1 MKKGWKIALI
11 TLGSLV
17 GLVVV
22 VAAVALWL
30 VFTPAQLTKIVNSL
44 AGKYV
49 TCETRFG
56 RVNLTL
62 FKTFPDAGLTID
74 DVYVVNPMEG
84 AMSDT
89 VAHIGN
95 LTVGVDVKKY
105 LKEKEVVVHQV
116 LLDKVTAS
124 LYTDSAGRNNYDIFP
139 KKEKKKDKEKKPFC
153 LDSLPN
159 IDLRRV
165 NISHLDAQ
173 LLNEK
178 GRMYTEVTD
187 LDLNVTGTLAE
198 GLVDADLDLQAD
210 KMMLKTD
217 DSTGKTKVYTV
228 LDEPSVALKANGNFD
243 RVTGRL
249 KMNLKKGRFNDMVN
263 ATLQSSKHDLLK
275 LELPFSADLQSGEW
289 KVESGKLKVDD
300 YALDVSGDVS
310 LKPMTLDVTVAT
322 DGAWQVEPLLTIVP
336 EKFVKFK
343 KGMDL
348 DAKVKLQATA
358 VGTLT
363 DSTKPL
369 INATVNLADGRFYYP
384 KSLPYK
390 VNRINGDLSASLDLS
405 KGGKC
410 SAVVER
416 LKAHTRGTDVSVKG
430 RADDLR
436 GDMHIDGHVKGSL
449 PLEDIMPMIPEKLKV
464 TAQGDA
470 DLDVT
475 ADFKM
480 SQLKAKAYDKMKL
493 DGDIRLKKLD
503 AKYDDIQIQSPDLNI
518 ALQLPAKEH
527 AGKMGDAHLTSSKL
541 KVENGKWMADLTNP
555 DINVGINNM
564 MKEQLAAA
572 FEVALGKSAATLDS
586 NQIDLSSLALK
597 GSVRFDSTQSNTL
610 KKYNPQLNI
619 QVRNGVV
626 NTTALPEKVYLNEFA
641 FAYMPKAVQIRN
653 AEIKLGRSDFQLYGT
668 VDNLEEWMDHKEM
681 LTGDLNFTSTYTD
694 VDELMSMFSGKGTD
708 PDTLEQMRQEDKVA
722 KDANPFMVPKDV
734 DVTLHTHIRR
744 SMAFGNDLGDLA
756 GAVTIKDGTAILD
769 QIGFVCKAATMQL
782 TALYRSLRPNNIFVA
797 LDFHLLD
804 IQIAELLD
812 MIPTVDTLV
821 PMLAA
826 FNGNANFHL
835 AGEGFLNAR
844 YKPKMSTLLGSAAIS
859 GKDLVVMDNNSIA
872 QIAKL
877 MQFKE
882 WKDKDNKL
890 RIDSLSVEMTCLR
903 KEIEVFPFLINIGKY
918 QLCASGKHNLVG
930 DCGYHVEL
938 LKNPIMAKVGVDVK
952 GSLKNPKITLG
963 EIRYADLY
971 KPQKQGLVEKRALEM
986 KRMVREALEKNV
998 R

>member
-480 SQLKAKAYDKMKL
+480 S
-493 DGDIRLKKLD
+493 
-503 AKYDDIQIQSPDLNI
+503 
-518 ALQLPAKEH
+518 
-527 AGKMGDAHLTSSKL
+527 
-541 KVENGKWMADLTNP
+541 
-555 DINVGINNM
+555 
-564 MKEQLAAA
+564 
-572 FEVALGKSAATLDS
+572 
-586 NQIDLSSLALK
+586 
-597 GSVRFDSTQSNTL
+597 
-610 KKYNPQLNI
+610 
-619 QVRNGVV
+619 
-626 NTTALPEKVYLNEFA
+626 
-641 FAYMPKAVQIRN
+641 
-653 AEIKLGRSDFQLYGT
+653 
-668 VDNLEEWMDHKEM
+668 
-681 LTGDLNFTSTYTD
+681 
-694 VDELMSMFSGKGTD
+694 
-708 PDTLEQMRQEDKVA
+708 
-722 KDANPFMVPKDV
+722 
-734 DVTLHTHIRR
+734 
-744 SMAFGNDLGDLA
+744 
-756 GAVTIKDGTAILD
+756 
-769 QIGFVCKAATMQL
+769 
-782 TALYRSLRPNNIFVA
+782 
-797 LDFHLLD
+797 
-804 IQIAELLD
+804 
-812 MIPTVDTLV
+812 
-821 PMLAA
+821 
-826 FNGNANFHL
+826 
-835 AGEGFLNAR
+835 
-844 YKPKMSTLLGSAAIS
+844 
-859 GKDLVVMDNNSIA
+859 
-872 QIAKL
+872 
-877 MQFKE
+877 
-882 WKDKDNKL
+882 
-890 RIDSLSVEMTCLR
+890 
-903 KEIEVFPFLINIGKY
+903 
-918 QLCASGKHNLVG
+918 
-930 DCGYHVEL
+930 
-938 LKNPIMAKVGVDVK
+938 
-952 GSLKNPKITLG
+952 
-963 EIRYADLY
+963 
-971 KPQKQGLVEKRALEM
+971 
-986 KRMVREALEKNV
+986 
-998 R
+998 